1 MASSTKI
8 TIRKKPNKEG
18 LLPLVIRITK
28 DRKTSFVYT
37 GKYIAENQW
46 DEVNKKVKK
55 SHPNSTR
62 LNNYLIKR
70 LSEISDKVIDLQNAK
85 KDFSSKEIKRN
96 IVKPFGEET
105 FNTVSLR
112 FLKELEDNK
121 KFSRLNSDKPRVG
134 HLINFANSDSLYF
147 NEIDE
152 EFLKRFISHLR
163 VKRRNS
169 ERSIINNLI
178 VIRTL
183 FNRAIKEGVV
193 EQKLYP
199 FGKNKIKIKF
209 PESEK
214 IGLSEDEVKRIEN
227 LNNLTAQEEHARD
240 IWLFSFYLAGMR
252 IGDVLQIKWSDI
264 YDSRLSYRMSKNSK
278 LLSLKLPE
286 KVIPIISKYKSSQK
300 GEGELIFS
308 ELKSVDPKDDKAILT
323 KTKTANK
330 KINTYLKQ
338 IGEKA
343 EIDKK
348 ITMHIARHTFGN
360 LSGNKIP
367 IQMLQKLYRHSSITT
382 TINYQAN
389 FMHKDTDEAL
399 DKVLDF

>member
-18 LLPLVIRITK
+18 LLPLVVRITK

-37 GKYIAENQW
+37 GKYIAEKHW
-46 DEVNKKVKK
+46 DKVNKKVKK

-62 LNNYLIKR
+62 LNNYLIKK
-70 LSEISDKVIDLQNAK
+70 LSEVSDKVIELQNAK

-96 IVKPFGEET
+96 IIKPLGEET
-105 FNTVSLR
+105 FNTLSNR

-121 KFSRLNSDKPRVG
+121 KFTRLNSDKPRIN
-134 HLINFANSDSLYF
+134 HLINFANSDNLYF
-147 NEIDE
+147 NEINED
-152 EFLKRFISHLR
+152 FLKKFINHLR
-163 VKRRNS
+163 IKRKNS
-169 ERSIINNLI
+169 ERSITNNLI

-183 FNRAIKEGVV
+183 FNRAIKEGIV

-214 IGLSEDEVKRIEN
+214 IGLSEEEVKRIEN
-227 LNNLTAQEEHARD
+227 LNNLTEQEEHARN
-240 IWLFSFYLAGMR
+240 IWLFSFYFAGMR
-252 IGDVLQIKWSDI
+252 TADVLQIKNTDI
-264 YDSRLSYRMSKNSK
+264 YDNRLHYRMNKNSK
-278 LLSLKLPE
+278 LLSLKLPD
-286 KVIPIISKYKSSQK
+286 KVIPIISKYNKDS
-300 GEGELIFS
+300 ENEFIFP
-308 ELKSVDPKDDKAILT
+308 ELKNIDSENVKLVLT
-323 KTKTANK
+323 KSKTANK
-330 KINTYLKQ
+330 KFNKHLKE
-338 IGEKA
+338 IGKKA
-343 EIDKK
+343 EITK
-348 ITMHIARHTFGN
+348 ILTMHIARHTFGN

-399 DKVLDF
+399 DKVINF